1 MTVVQPNVLEYD
13 MKRSKSWLL
22 LLCFAALC
30 LPKMAAAQTNFTPQ
44 TEIER
49 SCSEQADRQGLHGE
63 ARANFRAQCKA
74 SAQGNP
80 AAQVPGPPPETAQI
94 NSGATNLYFQNGV
107 LVQTSH

>member
-1 MTVVQPNVLEYD
+1 
-13 MKRSKSWLL
+13 MKRSRTWPL

-30 LPKMAAAQTNFTPQ
+30 WPKMAAAQTNFIPQ

-74 SAQGNP
+74 SAQGNAP
-80 AAQVPGPPPETAQI
+80 AQVPGLPAETAQG